1 MTDNKNII
9 KMALGTTLILG
20 LSQSAY
26 SLKTAEEIKANV
38 KAQKAAGREKC
49 AGRILAGLN
58 DCPTSMHA
66 CAGMAD
72 EDGNIEEYIWM
83 PKGTCDKIEG
93 THVKIVKE
101 KKEKVVKKT
110 AKAKKSS

>member
-1 MTDNKNII
+1 MTSSKKII

-26 SLKTAEEIKANV
+26 SLRTSEESTAIA
-38 KAQKAAGREKC
+38 KAQKAAGKEKC

-72 EDGNIEEYIWM
+72 EDGNIEEFIWM
-83 PKGTCDKIEG
+83 PKGSCEKIVG
-93 THVKIVKE
+93 THVIKTKE
-101 KKEKVVKKT
+101 KKEKVVQKNSKVKKN
-110 AKAKKSS
+110 

>member
-1 MTDNKNII
+1 MTNNKNII

-72 EDGNIEEYIWM
+72 EDGNFEEYIWM
-83 PKGTCDKIEG
+83 PKGTCEKIVG
-93 THVKIVKE
+93 THLIKVKK
-101 KKEKVVKKT
+101 KKEKVVKKISKT
-110 AKAKKSS
+110 KKGS